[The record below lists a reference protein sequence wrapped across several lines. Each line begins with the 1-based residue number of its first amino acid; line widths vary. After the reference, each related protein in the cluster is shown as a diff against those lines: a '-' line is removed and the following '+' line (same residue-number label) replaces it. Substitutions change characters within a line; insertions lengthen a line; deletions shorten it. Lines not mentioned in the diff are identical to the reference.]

1 MKFFIFFVFFL
12 SAFANLSAHKD
23 GGEKDI
29 RCSVTYGTEP
39 EMDIYGFNRIE
50 GGETF
55 YTITIQPAISTTF
68 LNSHVDIGV
77 MPATW
82 CTPYMDDEVCLPWE
96 TSNIDLAPSVEFIA
110 ETKNGIQH
118 TGKYAILNY
127 QDPPRIK
134 PHPANRLI
142 NSWYITKEQYDEA
155 ETELN
160 YCVLIY

>member
-1 MKFFIFFVFFL
+1 MRFFILFVFL
-12 SAFANLSAHKD
+12 LPINLFAHER

-29 RCSVTYGTEP
+29 RCSVIYGTEP
-39 EMDIYGFNRIE
+39 EMDIFGLNKIE

-55 YTITIQPAISTTF
+55 YTISIHPAISKTF
-68 LNSHVDIGV
+68 LNNHVDIGV
-77 MPATW
+77 LPAQV
-82 CTPYMDDEVCLPWE
+82 CTPFGEDELCLPWE
-96 TSNIDLAPSVEFIA
+96 TANIDLAPSVEFIA

-134 PHPANRLI
+134 PHPANYLI
-142 NSWYITKEQYDEA
+142 NKWYITKEQYDEA
-155 ETELN
+155 ETGLN